1 MNILRLSWKNIISK
15 PLPSL
20 LSMLLLAVGLS
31 TAIILKLTEHQLTEN
46 INNTGKDVKLVI
58 GAKGSRLQLVL
69 SSVFQI
75 DNPTGNI
82 NYGFYSLLKRNK
94 MIKEMI
100 PVSMGDSYKRKRIV
114 GTNHDYVS
122 LFSGELKEG
131 VLFEKPLEATI
142 GSAVANELGLKVGDE
157 FVGGHGMEE
166 ILDFHDEYKYNVVG
180 ILEKSGSVLDNL
192 ILTPVQTVW
201 IMHAGHDHDSEYTLG
216 GTEEGGHDEHEHAQE
231 EILEDSLPQKDEE
244 HEHEH
249 EGHDH
254 GHEHDHHDHV
264 EVNLD
269 SVLANIDP
277 KDREITA
284 ILFPNLSGSAKI
296 GILNN
301 ANNQPGM
308 MAVDPAPEIALLKN
322 KLTPFVSIIVAIS
335 WFITVIAMFS
345 VFIGLLNSL
354 RGRKYEIALM
364 RVLGASK
371 GKVLISILFEGVI
384 LSVLGYL
391 LCLVLSHAGMELIG
405 NWMQNEYQ
413 YEFTGWIFLTSE
425 LTYLLVAIVIGLV
438 SALIPAY
445 KAYNTDISETLSK

>member
-1 MNILRLSWKNIISK
+1 MNILRLSWKNIRSK

-31 TAIILKLTEHQLTEN
+31 TAIILKLTEYQLTEN

-82 NYGFYSLLKRNK
+82 NYGFYTLLKRNR

-114 GTNHDYVS
+114 GTNHDYIR
-122 LFSGELKEG
+122 LFSGKLKEG
-131 VLFEKPLEATI
+131 VLFEKPLEANI
-142 GSAVANELGLKVGDE
+142 GSVVATELGLKVGDE

-166 ILDFHDEYKYNVVG
+166 VLHSHDEYKYKVVG
-180 ILEKSGSVLDNL
+180 VLERSGSVLDNL
-192 ILTPVQTVW
+192 VLTPVQTVW
-201 IMHAGHDHDSEYTLG
+201 IMHAGHGHDSEYTLG
-216 GTEEGGHDEHEHAQE
+216 GKENSMLDEYAP
-231 EILEDSLPQKDEE
+231 EDSLLQKHAE

-249 EGHDH
+249 ESHDH
-254 GHEHDHHDHV
+254 GHENDHHDHV

-277 KDREITA
+277 KDKEITA
-284 ILFPNLSGSAKI
+284 ILFPNLSGNAKI
-296 GILNN
+296 GVLNN
-301 ANNQPGM
+301 ANNQPNM
-308 MAVDPAPEIALLKN
+308 MAVDPAPEIMLLKN
-322 KLTPFVSIIVAIS
+322 KLTPFVAIIIAIS
-335 WFITVIAMFS
+335 WFITIIAMFS

-371 GKVLISILFEGVI
+371 AKVLVSILFEGVI
-384 LSVLGYL
+384 LSALGYL

-405 NWMQNEYQ
+405 NWMQSEYQ
-413 YEFTGWIFLTSE
+413 YEFTGWIFLSSE
-425 LTYLLVAIVIGLV
+425 LTYLLIAIAIGLV

>member
-1 MNILRLSWKNIISK
+1 MNILKLSWKNITSK
-15 PLPSL
+15 PLPSI

-82 NYGFYSLLKRNK
+82 NYGFYTLLKRNR

-114 GTNHDYVS
+114 GTNQDYVR
-122 LFSGELKEG
+122 LFSGKLKEG

-142 GSAVANELGLKVGDE
+142 GIAVATELGLKVGDE

-166 ILDFHDEYKYNVVG
+166 VLHSHDEYKYKVVG
-180 ILEKSGSVLDNL
+180 VLRRSGSVLDNL

-201 IMHAGHDHDSEYTLG
+201 IMHAGHGDDSEYTLG
-216 GTEEGGHDEHEHAQE
+216 AGDKSMHTPEEVVEDSSSQMAKEHNHEH
-231 EILEDSLPQKDEE
+231 
-244 HEHEH
+244 HH
-249 EGHDH
+249 
-254 GHEHDHHDHV
+254 HDHHDHV

-269 SVLANIDP
+269 SLLANIDP

-284 ILFPNLSGSAKI
+284 ILFPNLSGNAKI
-296 GILNN
+296 GVLNN
-301 ANNQPGM
+301 ANNQPNM
-308 MAVDPAPEIALLKN
+308 MAVDPAPEIMLLKN
-322 KLTPFVSIIVAIS
+322 KLTPFVSIIIAIS
-335 WFITVIAMFS
+335 WFITIIAMFS

-371 GKVLISILFEGVI
+371 AKVLVSILFEGVI
-384 LSVLGYL
+384 LSVLGYI

-413 YEFTGWIFLTSE
+413 YEFTGWIFLRSE
-425 LTYLLVAIVIGLV
+425 LTYLIVAIAIGLV
-438 SALIPAY
+438 SALFPAY
-445 KAYNTDISETLSK
+445 KAYKTDISETLSK

>member
-82 NYGFYSLLKRNK
+82 NYGFYSLMKRNR

-114 GTNHDYVS
+114 GTNHDYIR

-142 GSAVANELGLKVGDE
+142 GSVVASELSLKVGDE

-166 ILDFHDEYKYNVVG
+166 VLHSHDEYKYKVVG
-180 ILEKSGSVLDNL
+180 VLERSGSVLDNL

-201 IMHAGHDHDSEYTLG
+201 IMHAGHGDDSEYTLG
-216 GTEEGGHDEHEHAQE
+216 AGDKSMHTPEEVV
-231 EILEDSLPQKDEE
+231 EDSLSQMAKEHN
-244 HEHEH
+244 HEHH
-249 EGHDH
+249 H
-254 GHEHDHHDHV
+254 HDHHDHV

-269 SVLANIDP
+269 SLLANIDP

-284 ILFPNLSGSAKI
+284 ILFPNLSGNAKI
-296 GILNN
+296 GVLNN
-301 ANNQPGM
+301 ANNQPSM
-308 MAVDPAPEIALLKN
+308 MAVDPAPEIMLLKN
-322 KLTPFVSIIVAIS
+322 KLTPFVSIIIAIS
-335 WFITVIAMFS
+335 WFITIIAMFS

-371 GKVLISILFEGVI
+371 AKVLISILFEGVI

-413 YEFTGWIFLTSE
+413 YEFTGWIFLNSE
-425 LTYLLVAIVIGLV
+425 LTYLLVAIAIGLV

-445 KAYNTDISETLSK
+445 KGYNTDISETLSK

>member
-82 NYGFYSLLKRNK
+82 NYGFYTLLKRNR

-114 GTNHDYVS
+114 GTNHDYVR
-122 LFSGELKEG
+122 LFSGKLKDG

-142 GSAVANELGLKVGDE
+142 GSVVASELGLKVGDE

-166 ILDFHDEYKYNVVG
+166 VLHSHEEYKYKVVG
-180 ILEKSGSVLDNL
+180 VLRRSGSVLDNL

-201 IMHAGHDHDSEYTLG
+201 IMHAGHNDDSEYTLG
-216 GTEEGGHDEHEHAQE
+216 GTEEAVHEEHEHE
-231 EILEDSLPQKDEE
+231 EILEDSLPQKHEE

-249 EGHDH
+249 EAHDH
-254 GHEHDHHDHV
+254 GHEHDHHDHG

-284 ILFPNLSGSAKI
+284 ILFPNLSGNAKI
-296 GILNN
+296 GVLNN
-301 ANNQPGM
+301 ANNQPNM
-308 MAVDPAPEIALLKN
+308 MAVDPAPEIELLKN
-322 KLTPFVSIIVAIS
+322 KLRPFVSIIIAIS

-371 GKVLISILFEGVI
+371 SKVLISILFEGVI

-425 LTYLLVAIVIGLV
+425 LNYLGIAIAIGLV

>member
-1 MNILRLSWKNIISK
+1 MNILKLSWKNITSK
-15 PLPSL
+15 PLPSI

-82 NYGFYSLLKRNK
+82 NYGFYTLLKRNR

-114 GTNHDYVS
+114 GTNQDYVR
-122 LFSGELKEG
+122 LFSGKLKEG

-142 GSAVANELGLKVGDE
+142 GIAVATELGLKVGDE

-166 ILDFHDEYKYNVVG
+166 VLHSHDEYKYKVVG
-180 ILEKSGSVLDNL
+180 VLRRSGSVLDNL

-201 IMHAGHDHDSEYTLG
+201 IMHAGHGDDSEYTLG
-216 GTEEGGHDEHEHAQE
+216 AGDKSMHTPEEVV
-231 EILEDSLPQKDEE
+231 EDSLPQMAKEHN
-244 HEHEH
+244 HEHH
-249 EGHDH
+249 H
-254 GHEHDHHDHV
+254 HDHHDHV

-284 ILFPNLSGSAKI
+284 ILFPNLSGNAKI
-296 GILNN
+296 GVLNN
-301 ANNQPGM
+301 ANNQPNM
-308 MAVDPAPEIALLKN
+308 MAVDPAPEIMLLKN
-322 KLTPFVSIIVAIS
+322 KLTPFVSIIIAIS
-335 WFITVIAMFS
+335 WFITIIAMFS

-371 GKVLISILFEGVI
+371 AKVLVSILFEGVI

-413 YEFTGWIFLTSE
+413 YEFTGWIFLRSE
-425 LTYLLVAIVIGLV
+425 LTYLLVAIAIGLV
-438 SALIPAY
+438 SALFPAY
-445 KAYNTDISETLSK
+445 KAYKTDISETLSK

>member
-82 NYGFYSLLKRNK
+82 NYGFYTLLKRNR

-114 GTNHDYVS
+114 GTNHDYIR
-122 LFSGELKEG
+122 LFSGKLKEG

-142 GSAVANELGLKVGDE
+142 GSVVASELGLKVGDE

-166 ILDFHDEYKYNVVG
+166 VLHSHDEYKYKVVG
-180 ILEKSGSVLDNL
+180 VLERSGSVLDNL

-201 IMHAGHDHDSEYTLG
+201 IMHAGHGDDSEYTLRG
-216 GTEEGGHDEHEHAQE
+216 KEEEIHDGPAPEEVLGDKLSQKAEGHNHEHQGHNHHEHA
-231 EILEDSLPQKDEE
+231 
-244 HEHEH
+244 
-249 EGHDH
+249 
-254 GHEHDHHDHV
+254 
-264 EVNLD
+264 EVNLEEL
-269 SVLANIDP
+269 LANIDP

-284 ILFPNLSGSAKI
+284 ILFPNLSGNAKI
-296 GILNN
+296 GVLNN
-301 ANNQPGM
+301 ANNQPNM

-322 KLTPFVSIIVAIS
+322 KLTPFVSIIIAIS
-335 WFITVIAMFS
+335 WFITIIAMFS

-371 GKVLISILFEGVI
+371 AKVLVSILFEGVI

-413 YEFTGWIFLTSE
+413 YEFTGWIFLNSE
-425 LTYLLVAIVIGLV
+425 LTYLLVAIAIGLV

>member
-1 MNILRLSWKNIISK
+1 MNILILSWKNIISK

-82 NYGFYSLLKRNK
+82 NYGFYTLLKRNR

-114 GTNHDYVS
+114 GTNHDYIR
-122 LFSGELKEG
+122 LFSGKLKDG

-142 GSAVANELGLKVGDE
+142 GSVVASELGLKVGDE

-166 ILDFHDEYKYNVVG
+166 VLHSHDEYKYKVVG
-180 ILEKSGSVLDNL
+180 VLERSGSVLDNL

-201 IMHAGHDHDSEYTLG
+201 IMHAGHDDDSAYSLG
-216 GTEEGGHDEHEHAQE
+216 GGEEAAHEEVTEKEHDHDHHGHDHHEHA
-231 EILEDSLPQKDEE
+231 
-244 HEHEH
+244 
-249 EGHDH
+249 
-254 GHEHDHHDHV
+254 
-264 EVNLD
+264 EVNLEEL
-269 SVLANIDP
+269 LANIDP

-284 ILFPNLSGSAKI
+284 ILFPNLSGNAKI
-296 GILNN
+296 GVLNN
-301 ANNQPGM
+301 ANNQPNM

-322 KLTPFVSIIVAIS
+322 KLTPFVSIIIAIS
-335 WFITVIAMFS
+335 WFITIIAMFS

-371 GKVLISILFEGVI
+371 AKVLVSILFEGVI

-413 YEFTGWIFLTSE
+413 YEFTGWIFLNSE
-425 LTYLLVAIVIGLV
+425 LTYLLVAIAIGLV

>member
-15 PLPSL
+15 PLPSI
-20 LSMLLLAVGLS
+20 LSVLLLAVGLS

-82 NYGFYSLLKRNK
+82 NYGFYTLLKRNR

-114 GTNHDYVS
+114 GTNQDYIR
-122 LFSGELKEG
+122 LFSGKLKEG
-131 VLFEKPLEATI
+131 VLFEKPLEAII
-142 GSAVANELGLKVGDE
+142 GIAVATELGLKVGDE

-166 ILDFHDEYKYNVVG
+166 VLHSHDEYKYKVVG
-180 ILEKSGSVLDNL
+180 VLERSGSVLDNL

-201 IMHAGHDHDSEYTLG
+201 IMHAGHNDDSEYTLG
-216 GTEEGGHDEHEHAQE
+216 AGDKAMHAPE
-231 EILEDSLPQKDEE
+231 VVLEDSLSQIAEE
-244 HEHEH
+244 HNHEH
-249 EGHDH
+249 H
-254 GHEHDHHDHV
+254 HHDNHV

-269 SVLANIDP
+269 SVLANIDQ

-284 ILFPNLSGSAKI
+284 ILFPNLSGNAKI
-296 GILNN
+296 GVLNN
-301 ANNQPGM
+301 ANNQPSM
-308 MAVDPAPEIALLKN
+308 MAVDPAPEIMLLKN

-335 WFITVIAMFS
+335 WFITIIAMFS

-371 GKVLISILFEGVI
+371 SKVLVSILFEGVI

-405 NWMQNEYQ
+405 SWMQNEYQ
-413 YEFTGWIFLTSE
+413 YEFTGWIFLNSE
-425 LTYLLVAIVIGLV
+425 LTYLLVAIAIGLV

>member
-1 MNILRLSWKNIISK
+1 MNILRLSWKNIRSK

-31 TAIILKLTEHQLTEN
+31 TAIILKLTEYQLTEN

-82 NYGFYSLLKRNK
+82 NYGFYTLLKKNR

-114 GTNHDYVS
+114 GTNHDYIR
-122 LFSGELKEG
+122 LFSGKLKEG
-131 VLFEKPLEATI
+131 VLFEKPLEANI
-142 GSAVANELGLKVGDE
+142 GSVVASELGLKVGDE

-166 ILDFHDEYKYNVVG
+166 VLHSHDEYKYKVVG
-180 ILEKSGSVLDNL
+180 VLERSGSVLDNL
-192 ILTPVQTVW
+192 VLTPVQTVW
-201 IMHAGHDHDSEYTLG
+201 IMHAGHGHDSEYTLG
-216 GTEEGGHDEHEHAQE
+216 GKENSMLDEYAP
-231 EILEDSLPQKDEE
+231 EDSLLQKHAEYE
-244 HEHEH
+244 HEHES
-249 EGHDH
+249 HDH
-254 GHEHDHHDHV
+254 GHENDHHDHV

-277 KDREITA
+277 KDKEITA
-284 ILFPNLSGSAKI
+284 ILFPNLSGNAKI
-296 GILNN
+296 GVLNN
-301 ANNQPGM
+301 ANNQPNM
-308 MAVDPAPEIALLKN
+308 MAVDPAPEIMLLKN
-322 KLTPFVSIIVAIS
+322 KLTPFVAIIIAIS
-335 WFITVIAMFS
+335 WFITIIAMFS

-371 GKVLISILFEGVI
+371 AKVLVSILFEGVI
-384 LSVLGYL
+384 LSALGYL

-405 NWMQNEYQ
+405 NWMQSEYQ
-413 YEFTGWIFLTSE
+413 YEFTGWIFLSSE
-425 LTYLLVAIVIGLV
+425 LTYLLIAIAIGLV

>member
-1 MNILRLSWKNIISK
+1 MNILRLSWKNIRSK

-31 TAIILKLTEHQLTEN
+31 TAIILKLTEYQLTEN

-82 NYGFYSLLKRNK
+82 NYGFYTLLKKNR

-114 GTNHDYVS
+114 GTNHDYIR
-122 LFSGELKEG
+122 LFSGKLKEG
-131 VLFEKPLEATI
+131 VLFEKPLEANI
-142 GSAVANELGLKVGDE
+142 GSVVATELGLKVGDE

-166 ILDFHDEYKYNVVG
+166 VLHSHDEYKYKVVG
-180 ILEKSGSVLDNL
+180 VLERSGSVLDNL
-192 ILTPVQTVW
+192 VLTPVQTVW
-201 IMHAGHDHDSEYTLG
+201 IMHAGHGHDSEYTLG
-216 GTEEGGHDEHEHAQE
+216 GKENSMLDEYAP
-231 EILEDSLPQKDEE
+231 EDSLLQKHAEYE
-244 HEHEH
+244 HEHES
-249 EGHDH
+249 HDH
-254 GHEHDHHDHV
+254 GHENDHHDHV

-269 SVLANIDP
+269 SVLANIDL
-277 KDREITA
+277 KDKEITA
-284 ILFPNLSGSAKI
+284 ILFPNLSGNAKI
-296 GILNN
+296 GVLNN
-301 ANNQPGM
+301 ANNQPNM
-308 MAVDPAPEIALLKN
+308 MAVDPAPEIMLLKN
-322 KLTPFVSIIVAIS
+322 KLTPFVAIIIAIS
-335 WFITVIAMFS
+335 WFITIIAMFS

-371 GKVLISILFEGVI
+371 AKVLVSILFEGVI
-384 LSVLGYL
+384 LSALGYL

-405 NWMQNEYQ
+405 NWMQSEYQ
-413 YEFTGWIFLTSE
+413 YEFTGWIFLSSE
-425 LTYLLVAIVIGLV
+425 LTYLLIAIAIGLV

-445 KAYNTDISETLSK
+445 KAYNTAISETLSK

>member
-1 MNILRLSWKNIISK
+1 MKILKLSWKNIISK

-46 INNTGKDVKLVI
+46 INNTGKDIKLVI

-82 NYGFYSLLKRNK
+82 NYGFYTLLKRNR

-114 GTNHDYVS
+114 GTNQDYVR
-122 LFSGELKEG
+122 LFSGKLKEG

-142 GSAVANELGLKVGDE
+142 GIAVATELGLKVGDE

-166 ILDFHDEYKYNVVG
+166 VLHSHDEYKYKVVG
-180 ILEKSGSVLDNL
+180 VLQRSGSVLDNL

-201 IMHAGHDHDSEYTLG
+201 IMHAGHNDDSEYTL
-216 GTEEGGHDEHEHAQE
+216 EGIEREVHDELVAE
-231 EILEDSLPQKDEE
+231 EVLEDSLLQKHEE
-244 HEHEH
+244 HNHEH
-249 EGHDH
+249 HD
-254 GHEHDHHDHV
+254 HDHHDHV
-264 EVNLD
+264 EINLEEL
-269 SVLANIDP
+269 LANIDP

-284 ILFPNLSGSAKI
+284 ILFPNLSGNAKI
-296 GILNN
+296 GVLNN
-301 ANNQPGM
+301 ANNQPNM

-322 KLTPFVSIIVAIS
+322 KLTPFVSIIIAIS
-335 WFITVIAMFS
+335 WFITIIAMFS

-371 GKVLISILFEGVI
+371 AKVLVSILFEGVI

-413 YEFTGWIFLTSE
+413 YEFTGWIFLKSE

-445 KAYNTDISETLSK
+445 KAYSTDISETLSK

>member
-1 MNILRLSWKNIISK
+1 MNILILSWKNIISK

-82 NYGFYSLLKRNK
+82 NYGFYTLLKRNR

-114 GTNHDYVS
+114 GTNHDYIR
-122 LFSGELKEG
+122 LFSGKLMDG

-142 GSAVANELGLKVGDE
+142 GSVVASELGLKVGDE

-166 ILDFHDEYKYNVVG
+166 VLHSHDEYKYKVVG
-180 ILEKSGSVLDNL
+180 VLERSGSVLDNL

-201 IMHAGHDHDSEYTLG
+201 IMHAGHNDDSEYTLE
-216 GTEEGGHDEHEHAQE
+216 GTEEAAHDEHEHAHE
-231 EILEDSLPQKDEE
+231 EILEDSLPQKYEE
-244 HEHEH
+244 HN
-249 EGHDH
+249 
-254 GHEHDHHDHV
+254 HHDHNHHEHA
-264 EVNLD
+264 EVNLEEL
-269 SVLANIDP
+269 LANIDP
-277 KDREITA
+277 KDREVTA
-284 ILFPNLSGSAKI
+284 ILFPNLSGNAKI
-296 GILNN
+296 GVLNN
-301 ANNQPGM
+301 ANNQPNM

-322 KLTPFVSIIVAIS
+322 KLTPFVSIIIAIS

-371 GKVLISILFEGVI
+371 AKVLASILFEGII

-405 NWMQNEYQ
+405 SWMQNEYQ
-413 YEFTGWIFLTSE
+413 YEFTGWIFLNSE
-425 LTYLLVAIVIGLV
+425 LTYLLVAIAIGLV

>member
-1 MNILRLSWKNIISK
+1 MNILRLSWKNIKSK
-15 PLPSL
+15 PLSSL

-58 GAKGSRLQLVL
+58 GAKGSRLQLVM

-122 LFSGELKEG
+122 LFAGELKEG

-142 GSAVANELGLKVGDE
+142 GSVVAAELGLKVGDE

-166 ILDFHDEYKYNVVG
+166 VLHSHDEYKYKVVG
-180 ILEKSGSVLDNL
+180 VLKRSGSVLDNL

-201 IMHAGHDHDSEYTLG
+201 IMHAGHAHDSEYTLG
-216 GTEEGGHDEHEHAQE
+216 GAEEGSHEEHAHEEVVEEEDSHEH
-231 EILEDSLPQKDEE
+231 
-244 HEHEH
+244 HN
-249 EGHDH
+249 HDH
-254 GHEHDHHDHV
+254 GHEHHEHV

-269 SVLANIDP
+269 SLLANVDP

-284 ILFPNLSGSAKI
+284 ILFPNLSGNAKI
-296 GILNN
+296 GVLNN
-301 ANNQPGM
+301 ANNQPNM

-322 KLTPFVSIIVAIS
+322 KLTPFVSIIIAIS
-335 WFITVIAMFS
+335 WFITIIAMFS

-371 GKVLISILFEGVI
+371 AKVLVSILFEGII

-391 LCLVLSHAGMELIG
+391 LCLILSHSGMELIG

-425 LTYLLVAIVIGLV
+425 LTYLGIAIAIGLV

-445 KAYNTDISETLSK
+445 KAYHTDISETLAK

>member
-1 MNILRLSWKNIISK
+1 MNILKLSWKNITSK
-15 PLPSL
+15 PLPSI

-82 NYGFYSLLKRNK
+82 NYGFYTLLKRNR

-114 GTNHDYVS
+114 GTNQDYVR
-122 LFSGELKEG
+122 LFSGKLKEG

-142 GSAVANELGLKVGDE
+142 GIAVATELGLKVGDE

-166 ILDFHDEYKYNVVG
+166 VLHSHDEYKYKVVG
-180 ILEKSGSVLDNL
+180 VLRRSGSVLDNL

-201 IMHAGHDHDSEYTLG
+201 IMHAGHGDDSEYTLG
-216 GTEEGGHDEHEHAQE
+216 AGGKAIHAPEEV
-231 EILEDSLPQKDEE
+231 IEDSLSQIAEE
-244 HEHEH
+244 HN
-249 EGHDH
+249 
-254 GHEHDHHDHV
+254 HDHHHHHEHV

-269 SVLANIDP
+269 SVLADIDP

-284 ILFPNLSGSAKI
+284 ILFPHLSGNAKI
-296 GILNN
+296 GVLNN
-301 ANNQPGM
+301 ANNQPSM
-308 MAVDPAPEIALLKN
+308 MAVDPAPEIMLLKN

-335 WFITVIAMFS
+335 WFITIIAMFS

-371 GKVLISILFEGVI
+371 AKVLVSILFEGVI
-384 LSVLGYL
+384 LSVLGYI

-413 YEFTGWIFLTSE
+413 YEFTGWIFLRSE
-425 LTYLLVAIVIGLV
+425 LTYLIVAIAIGLV
-438 SALIPAY
+438 SALFPAY
-445 KAYNTDISETLSK
+445 KAYKTDISETLSK

>member
-82 NYGFYSLLKRNK
+82 NYGFYSLLKRNR
-94 MIKEMI
+94 MIQEMI

-114 GTNHDYVS
+114 GTNHDYIR
-122 LFSGELKEG
+122 LFSGKLKDG

-142 GSAVANELGLKVGDE
+142 GNVVASELGLKVGDE

-166 ILDFHDEYKYNVVG
+166 VLHSHDEYKYKVVG
-180 ILEKSGSVLDNL
+180 VLDRSGSVLDNL

-201 IMHAGHDHDSEYTLG
+201 IMHAGHGHDSEYTLE
-216 GTEEGGHDEHEHAQE
+216 GTEEAAHDEHEHAHE
-231 EILEDSLPQKDEE
+231 EILEDSLPQKYEE
-244 HEHEH
+244 HN
-249 EGHDH
+249 
-254 GHEHDHHDHV
+254 HHDHNHHEHA
-264 EVNLD
+264 EVNLEEL
-269 SVLANIDP
+269 LANIDP

-284 ILFPNLSGSAKI
+284 ILFPNLSGNAKI
-296 GILNN
+296 GVLNN
-301 ANNQPGM
+301 ANNQPNM

-322 KLTPFVSIIVAIS
+322 KLTPFVSIIIAIS

-371 GKVLISILFEGVI
+371 AKVLVSILFEGII

-405 NWMQNEYQ
+405 SWMQNEYQ
-413 YEFTGWIFLTSE
+413 YEFTGWIFLNSE
-425 LTYLLVAIVIGLV
+425 LIYLLVAIAIGLV

>member
-82 NYGFYSLLKRNK
+82 NYGFYTLLKRNR

-114 GTNHDYVS
+114 GTNHDYIR
-122 LFSGELKEG
+122 LFSGKLKEG

-142 GSAVANELGLKVGDE
+142 GSVVASELDLKVGDE

-166 ILDFHDEYKYNVVG
+166 VLHSHDEYKYKVVG
-180 ILEKSGSVLDNL
+180 VLERSGSVLDNL

-201 IMHAGHDHDSEYTLG
+201 IMHAGHGHDSEYRLEG
-216 GTEEGGHDEHEHAQE
+216 VEEEIHDEPAAE
-231 EILEDSLPQKDEE
+231 EVLEDSLPQKVEE
-244 HEHEH
+244 HKHH
-249 EGHDH
+249 H
-254 GHEHDHHDHV
+254 HDHHEHA
-264 EVNLD
+264 EVNLEEL
-269 SVLANIDP
+269 LANIDP

-284 ILFPNLSGSAKI
+284 ILFPNLSGNAKI
-296 GILNN
+296 GVLNN
-301 ANNQPGM
+301 ANNQPNM

-322 KLTPFVSIIVAIS
+322 KITPFVSIIIAIS

-371 GKVLISILFEGVI
+371 AKVLVSILFEGVI

-405 NWMQNEYQ
+405 SWMQNEYQ
-413 YEFTGWIFLTSE
+413 YEFTGWIFLNSE
-425 LTYLLVAIVIGLV
+425 LTYLLVAIAIGLV

>member
-31 TAIILKLTEHQLTEN
+31 TAIILQLTEHQLTEN

-69 SSVFQI
+69 SGVFQI

-82 NYGFYSLLKRNK
+82 NYGFYSLMKRNK

-114 GTNHDYVS
+114 GTNHDYIR
-122 LFSGELKEG
+122 LFSGKLKEG

-142 GSAVANELGLKVGDE
+142 GNVVASELGLKVGDE

-166 ILDFHDEYKYNVVG
+166 VLHSHDEYKYKVVG
-180 ILEKSGSVLDNL
+180 VLERSGSVLDNL

-201 IMHAGHDHDSEYTLG
+201 IMHAGHNDDSEYTLE
-216 GTEEGGHDEHEHAQE
+216 GTEEAAHDEHEHAHE
-231 EILEDSLPQKDEE
+231 EILEDSLPQKYEE
-244 HEHEH
+244 HN
-249 EGHDH
+249 
-254 GHEHDHHDHV
+254 HHDHNHHEHA
-264 EVNLD
+264 EVNLEEL
-269 SVLANIDP
+269 LANIDP

-284 ILFPNLSGSAKI
+284 ILFPNLSGNAKI
-296 GILNN
+296 GVLNN
-301 ANNQPGM
+301 ANNQPNM

-322 KLTPFVSIIVAIS
+322 KLTPFVSIIIAIS
-335 WFITVIAMFS
+335 WFITIIAMFS

-371 GKVLISILFEGVI
+371 AKVLASILFEGVI

-405 NWMQNEYQ
+405 SWMQNEYQ
-413 YEFTGWIFLTSE
+413 YEFTGWIFLNSE
-425 LTYLLVAIVIGLV
+425 LTYLLVAIAIGLV

>member
-82 NYGFYSLLKRNK
+82 NYGFYSLMKRNK

-114 GTNHDYVS
+114 GTNHDYIR
-122 LFSGELKEG
+122 LFSGKLKDG

-142 GSAVANELGLKVGDE
+142 GNVVASELGLKVGDE

-166 ILDFHDEYKYNVVG
+166 VLHSHDEYKYKVVG
-180 ILEKSGSVLDNL
+180 VLDRSGSVLDNL

-201 IMHAGHDHDSEYTLG
+201 IMHAGHGHDSEYTLE
-216 GTEEGGHDEHEHAQE
+216 GTEEAAHDEHEHAHE
-231 EILEDSLPQKDEE
+231 EILEDSLPQKYEE
-244 HEHEH
+244 HN
-249 EGHDH
+249 
-254 GHEHDHHDHV
+254 HHDHNHHEHA
-264 EVNLD
+264 EVNLEEL
-269 SVLANIDP
+269 LANIDP

-284 ILFPNLSGSAKI
+284 ILFPNLSGNAKI
-296 GILNN
+296 GVLNN
-301 ANNQPGM
+301 ANNQPNM

-322 KLTPFVSIIVAIS
+322 KLTPFVSIIIAIS

-371 GKVLISILFEGVI
+371 AKVLVSILFEGII

-405 NWMQNEYQ
+405 SWMQNEYQ
-413 YEFTGWIFLTSE
+413 YEFTGWIFLNSE
-425 LTYLLVAIVIGLV
+425 LTYLLVAIAIGLV

-445 KAYNTDISETLSK
+445 KGYNTDISETLSK

>member
-15 PLPSL
+15 PLPSI

-82 NYGFYSLLKRNK
+82 NYGFYTLLKRNR

-114 GTNHDYVS
+114 GTNHDYIR
-122 LFSGELKEG
+122 LFSGKLKEG
-131 VLFEKPLEATI
+131 VLFEKPLEANI
-142 GSAVANELGLKVGDE
+142 GSVVASELGLKVGDE

-166 ILDFHDEYKYNVVG
+166 VLHSHDEYKYKVVG
-180 ILEKSGSVLDNL
+180 VLERSGSVLDNL
-192 ILTPVQTVW
+192 VLTPVQTVW
-201 IMHAGHDHDSEYTLG
+201 IMHAGHGHDSDYTLG
-216 GTEEGGHDEHEHAQE
+216 GTENSMLDEYAP
-231 EILEDSLPQKDEE
+231 EDSLLQKHAEYE
-244 HEHEH
+244 HEHES
-249 EGHDH
+249 HDH
-254 GHEHDHHDHV
+254 GHENDHHDHV

-277 KDREITA
+277 KDKEITA
-284 ILFPNLSGSAKI
+284 ILFPNLSGNAKI
-296 GILNN
+296 GVLNN
-301 ANNQPGM
+301 ANNQPNM
-308 MAVDPAPEIALLKN
+308 MAVDPAPEIMLLKN
-322 KLTPFVSIIVAIS
+322 KLTPFVAIIIAIS
-335 WFITVIAMFS
+335 WFITIIAMFS

-364 RVLGASK
+364 RVIGASK
-371 GKVLISILFEGVI
+371 AKVLASILFEGVI
-384 LSVLGYL
+384 LSVLGFL
-391 LCLVLSHAGMELIG
+391 LCLVLSHVGMELIG
-405 NWMQNEYQ
+405 SWMQNEYQ
-413 YEFTGWIFLTSE
+413 YEFTGWIFLSSE
-425 LTYLLVAIVIGLV
+425 LTYLLIAIAIGLV

>member
-82 NYGFYSLLKRNK
+82 NYGFYSLLKRNR

-114 GTNHDYVS
+114 GTNQDYIR
-122 LFSGELKEG
+122 LFSGKLKEG

-142 GSAVANELGLKVGDE
+142 GSVVASELGLKVGDE

-166 ILDFHDEYKYNVVG
+166 VLHSHDEYKYKVVG
-180 ILEKSGSVLDNL
+180 VLERSGSVLDNL

-201 IMHAGHDHDSEYTLG
+201 IMHAGHNDDSEYTLEG
-216 GTEEGGHDEHEHAQE
+216 VEEEVHDEAAA
-231 EILEDSLPQKDEE
+231 EDSMPQKHE
-244 HEHEH
+244 EHEH

-254 GHEHDHHDHV
+254 EHDHHV

-284 ILFPNLSGSAKI
+284 ILFPNLSGNAKI
-296 GILNN
+296 GVLNN
-301 ANNQPGM
+301 ANNQPNM

-322 KLTPFVSIIVAIS
+322 KITPFVSIIIAIS

-371 GKVLISILFEGVI
+371 SKVLVSILFEGVI

-405 NWMQNEYQ
+405 SWMQNEYQ
-413 YEFTGWIFLTSE
+413 YEFTGWIFLNSE
-425 LTYLLVAIVIGLV
+425 LTYLLVAIAIGLV

>member
-1 MNILRLSWKNIISK
+1 MNILKLSWKNITSK
-15 PLPSL
+15 PLPSI

-82 NYGFYSLLKRNK
+82 NYGFYTLLKRNR

-114 GTNHDYVS
+114 GTNQDYVR
-122 LFSGELKEG
+122 LFSGKLKEG

-142 GSAVANELGLKVGDE
+142 GIAVATELGLKVGDE

-166 ILDFHDEYKYNVVG
+166 VLHSHDEYKYKVVG
-180 ILEKSGSVLDNL
+180 VLRRSGSVLDNL

-201 IMHAGHDHDSEYTLG
+201 IMHAGHGDDSEYTLG
-216 GTEEGGHDEHEHAQE
+216 AGDKPMHAPEEVV
-231 EILEDSLPQKDEE
+231 EDSLSQIAKEHN
-244 HEHEH
+244 HEHH
-249 EGHDH
+249 
-254 GHEHDHHDHV
+254 HDHHDHI

-277 KDREITA
+277 KDREITS
-284 ILFPNLSGSAKI
+284 ILFPNLSGNAKI
-296 GILNN
+296 GVLNN
-301 ANNQPGM
+301 ANNQPNM
-308 MAVDPAPEIALLKN
+308 MAVDPAPEIMLLKN
-322 KLTPFVSIIVAIS
+322 KLTPFVSIIIAIS
-335 WFITVIAMFS
+335 WFITIIAMFS

-371 GKVLISILFEGVI
+371 AKVLVSILFEGVI
-384 LSVLGYL
+384 LSVLGYI

-413 YEFTGWIFLTSE
+413 YEFTGCIFLRSE
-425 LTYLLVAIVIGLV
+425 LTYLLVAIAIGLV
-438 SALIPAY
+438 SALFPAY
-445 KAYNTDISETLSK
+445 KAYKTDISETLSK

>member
-1 MNILRLSWKNIISK
+1 MNILKLSWKNIISK

-31 TAIILKLTEHQLTEN
+31 TAMILKLTEHQLTEN

-82 NYGFYSLLKRNK
+82 NYGFYTLLKRNR

-114 GTNHDYVS
+114 GTNHDYIR
-122 LFSGELKEG
+122 LFSGKMKDG

-142 GSAVANELGLKVGDE
+142 GSVVASELGLKVGDE

-166 ILDFHDEYKYNVVG
+166 VLHSHDEYKYKVVG
-180 ILEKSGSVLDNL
+180 VLDRSGSVLDNL

-201 IMHAGHDHDSEYTLG
+201 IMHAGHNDDSEYTLE
-216 GTEEGGHDEHEHAQE
+216 GTEEAAHDEHEHAHE
-231 EILEDSLPQKDEE
+231 EILEDSLPQKHEE
-244 HEHEH
+244 HNHEH
-249 EGHDH
+249 
-254 GHEHDHHDHV
+254 HEHA
-264 EVNLD
+264 ELNLEEL
-269 SVLANIDP
+269 LANIDP

-284 ILFPNLSGSAKI
+284 ILFPNLSGNAKI
-296 GILNN
+296 GVLNN
-301 ANNQPGM
+301 ANNQPNM

-322 KLTPFVSIIVAIS
+322 KLTPFVSIIIAIS

-371 GKVLISILFEGVI
+371 VKVLISILFEGII

-413 YEFTGWIFLTSE
+413 YEFTGWIFLNSE
-425 LTYLLVAIVIGLV
+425 LNYLLVAIAIGLV

>member
-1 MNILRLSWKNIISK
+1 MNILKLSWKNITSK
-15 PLPSL
+15 PLPSI

-82 NYGFYSLLKRNK
+82 NYGFYTLLKRNR

-100 PVSMGDSYKRKRIV
+100 PISMGDSYKRKRIV
-114 GTNHDYVS
+114 GTNQDYVR
-122 LFSGELKEG
+122 LFSGKLKEG

-142 GSAVANELGLKVGDE
+142 GIAVATELGLKVGDE

-166 ILDFHDEYKYNVVG
+166 VLHSHDEYKYKVVG
-180 ILEKSGSVLDNL
+180 VLRRSGSVLDNL

-201 IMHAGHDHDSEYTLG
+201 IMHAGHGDDSEYTLG
-216 GTEEGGHDEHEHAQE
+216 AGDKSMHTPEEVV
-231 EILEDSLPQKDEE
+231 EDSLSQMAKEHN
-244 HEHEH
+244 HEHH
-249 EGHDH
+249 H
-254 GHEHDHHDHV
+254 HDHHDHV

-269 SVLANIDP
+269 SLLANIDP

-284 ILFPNLSGSAKI
+284 ILFPNLSGNAKI
-296 GILNN
+296 GVLNN
-301 ANNQPGM
+301 ANNQPNM
-308 MAVDPAPEIALLKN
+308 MAVDPAPEIMLLKN
-322 KLTPFVSIIVAIS
+322 KLTPFVSIIIAIS
-335 WFITVIAMFS
+335 WFITIIAMFS

-371 GKVLISILFEGVI
+371 AKVLVSILFEGVI
-384 LSVLGYL
+384 LSVLGYI

-413 YEFTGWIFLTSE
+413 YEFTGWIFLRSE
-425 LTYLLVAIVIGLV
+425 LTYLLVAIAIGLV
-438 SALIPAY
+438 SALFPAY
-445 KAYNTDISETLSK
+445 KAYKTDISETLSK

>member
-31 TAIILKLTEHQLTEN
+31 TAIILQLTEHQLTEN

-82 NYGFYSLLKRNK
+82 NYGFYTLLKRNR

-114 GTNHDYVS
+114 GTNHDYIR
-122 LFSGELKEG
+122 LFSGKLMDG

-142 GSAVANELGLKVGDE
+142 GSVVASELGLKVGDE

-166 ILDFHDEYKYNVVG
+166 VLHSHDEYKYKVVG
-180 ILEKSGSVLDNL
+180 VLERSGSVLDNL

-201 IMHAGHDHDSEYTLG
+201 IMHAGHDDDSAYTLG
-216 GTEEGGHDEHEHAQE
+216 GGEEAAHEEVTEKEHDHDHHGHDHHEHA
-231 EILEDSLPQKDEE
+231 
-244 HEHEH
+244 
-249 EGHDH
+249 
-254 GHEHDHHDHV
+254 
-264 EVNLD
+264 EVNLEEL
-269 SVLANIDP
+269 LANIDP

-284 ILFPNLSGSAKI
+284 ILFPNLSGNAKI
-296 GILNN
+296 GVLNN
-301 ANNQPGM
+301 ANNQPNM

-322 KLTPFVSIIVAIS
+322 KLTPFVSIIIAIS
-335 WFITVIAMFS
+335 WFITIIAMFS

-371 GKVLISILFEGVI
+371 AKVLVSILFEGVI

-413 YEFTGWIFLTSE
+413 YEFTGWIFLNSE
-425 LTYLLVAIVIGLV
+425 LTYLLVAIAIGLV

-445 KAYNTDISETLSK
+445 KGYNTDISETLSK

>member
-1 MNILRLSWKNIISK
+1 MNILKLSWKNITSK
-15 PLPSL
+15 PLPSI

-82 NYGFYSLLKRNK
+82 NYGFYTLLKRNR

-114 GTNHDYVS
+114 GTNQDYVR
-122 LFSGELKEG
+122 LFSGKLKEG

-142 GSAVANELGLKVGDE
+142 GIAVATELGLKVGDE

-166 ILDFHDEYKYNVVG
+166 VLHSHDEYKYKVVG
-180 ILEKSGSVLDNL
+180 VLRRSGSVLDNL

-201 IMHAGHDHDSEYTLG
+201 IMHAGHGDDSEYTLG
-216 GTEEGGHDEHEHAQE
+216 AGDKSMHTPEEV
-231 EILEDSLPQKDEE
+231 IEDSLSQMAKEHN
-244 HEHEH
+244 HEHH
-249 EGHDH
+249 H
-254 GHEHDHHDHV
+254 HDHHDHV

-269 SVLANIDP
+269 SLLANIDP

-284 ILFPNLSGSAKI
+284 ILFPNLSGNAKI
-296 GILNN
+296 GVLNN
-301 ANNQPGM
+301 ANNQPNM
-308 MAVDPAPEIALLKN
+308 MAVDPAPEIMLLKN
-322 KLTPFVSIIVAIS
+322 KLTPFVSIIIAIS
-335 WFITVIAMFS
+335 WFITIIAMFS

-371 GKVLISILFEGVI
+371 AKVLVSILFEGVI
-384 LSVLGYL
+384 LSVLGYI

-413 YEFTGWIFLTSE
+413 YEFTGWIFLRSE
-425 LTYLLVAIVIGLV
+425 LTYLLVAIAIGLV
-438 SALIPAY
+438 SALFPAY
-445 KAYNTDISETLSK
+445 KAYETDISETLSK

>member
-1 MNILRLSWKNIISK
+1 
-15 PLPSL
+15 
-20 LSMLLLAVGLS
+20 
-31 TAIILKLTEHQLTEN
+31 
-46 INNTGKDVKLVI
+46 
-58 GAKGSRLQLVL
+58 L

-82 NYGFYSLLKRNK
+82 NYGFYTLLKRNR

-114 GTNHDYVS
+114 GTNQDYIR
-122 LFSGELKEG
+122 LFSGKLKEG
-131 VLFEKPLEATI
+131 VLFENPLEATI
-142 GSAVANELGLKVGDE
+142 GSVVASELGLKVGDE

-166 ILDFHDEYKYNVVG
+166 VLHSHDEYKYKVVG
-180 ILEKSGSVLDNL
+180 VLERSGSVLDNL

-201 IMHAGHDHDSEYTLG
+201 IMHAGHNDDSEYTLG
-216 GTEEGGHDEHEHAQE
+216 AGDKEMHAPEEV
-231 EILEDSLPQKDEE
+231 LEDSLSQIAEE
-244 HEHEH
+244 HNHEH
-249 EGHDH
+249 HHHDH
-254 GHEHDHHDHV
+254 HV

-284 ILFPNLSGSAKI
+284 ILFPNLSGNAKI
-296 GILNN
+296 GVLNN
-301 ANNQPGM
+301 ANNQPSM
-308 MAVDPAPEIALLKN
+308 MAVDPAPEIMLLKN

-335 WFITVIAMFS
+335 WFITIIAMFS

-371 GKVLISILFEGVI
+371 SKVLVSILFEGVI

-405 NWMQNEYQ
+405 SWMQNEYQ
-413 YEFTGWIFLTSE
+413 YEFTGWIFLNSE
-425 LTYLLVAIVIGLV
+425 LTYLLVAIAIGLV

>member
-82 NYGFYSLLKRNK
+82 NYGFYTLLKRNR

-114 GTNHDYVS
+114 GTNHDYIR
-122 LFSGELKEG
+122 LFSGKLKEG

-142 GSAVANELGLKVGDE
+142 GNVVASELGLKLGDE

-166 ILDFHDEYKYNVVG
+166 VLHSHDEYKYKVVG
-180 ILEKSGSVLDNL
+180 VLERSGSVLDNL

-201 IMHAGHDHDSEYTLG
+201 IMHAGHNDDSEYTLEG
-216 GTEEGGHDEHEHAQE
+216 VEEDIHDEPVAQE
-231 EILEDSLPQKDEE
+231 GLEDSLLQKVEE
-244 HEHEH
+244 HNHK
-249 EGHDH
+249 
-254 GHEHDHHDHV
+254 HHDHKHHEHA
-264 EVNLD
+264 EVNLEEL
-269 SVLANIDP
+269 LANIDP

-284 ILFPNLSGSAKI
+284 ILFPNLSGNAKI
-296 GILNN
+296 GVLNN
-301 ANNQPGM
+301 ANNQPNM

-322 KLTPFVSIIVAIS
+322 KLTPFVSIIIAIS

-371 GKVLISILFEGVI
+371 AKVLVSILFEGII

-413 YEFTGWIFLTSE
+413 YEFTGWIFLNSE
-425 LTYLLVAIVIGLV
+425 LTYLLVAIAIGLV

>member
-15 PLPSL
+15 PLPSI
-20 LSMLLLAVGLS
+20 LSVLLLAVGLS

-82 NYGFYSLLKRNK
+82 NYGFYTLLKRNR

-114 GTNHDYVS
+114 GTNQDYIR
-122 LFSGELKEG
+122 LFSGKLKEG
-131 VLFEKPLEATI
+131 VLFENPLEATI
-142 GSAVANELGLKVGDE
+142 GSVVASELGLKVGDE

-166 ILDFHDEYKYNVVG
+166 VLHSHDEYKYKVVG
-180 ILEKSGSVLDNL
+180 VLERSGSVLDNL

-201 IMHAGHDHDSEYTLG
+201 IMHAGHNDDSEYTLG
-216 GTEEGGHDEHEHAQE
+216 AGDKEMHAPEEV
-231 EILEDSLPQKDEE
+231 LEDSLSQIAEE
-244 HEHEH
+244 HNHEH
-249 EGHDH
+249 HHHDH
-254 GHEHDHHDHV
+254 HV

-284 ILFPNLSGSAKI
+284 ILFPNLSGNAKI
-296 GILNN
+296 GVLNN
-301 ANNQPGM
+301 ANNQPSM
-308 MAVDPAPEIALLKN
+308 MAVDPAPEIMLLKN

-335 WFITVIAMFS
+335 WFITIIAMFS

-371 GKVLISILFEGVI
+371 AKVLVSILFEGVI
-384 LSVLGYL
+384 LSVLGFL
-391 LCLVLSHAGMELIG
+391 LCLVLSHSGMELIG
-405 NWMQNEYQ
+405 SWMQNEYQ
-413 YEFTGWIFLTSE
+413 YEFTGWIFLSSE
-425 LTYLLVAIVIGLV
+425 FTYLLVAIAIGLV

>member
-1 MNILRLSWKNIISK
+1 
-15 PLPSL
+15 
-20 LSMLLLAVGLS
+20 MLLLAVGLS
-31 TAIILKLTEHQLTEN
+31 TAIILELTKHQLTEN

-58 GAKGSRLQLVL
+58 GAKGSRLQLVM

-142 GSAVANELGLKVGDE
+142 GSVVAGELGLKVGDE

-166 ILDFHDEYKYNVVG
+166 VLHSHDEYKYKVVG
-180 ILEKSGSVLDNL
+180 ILERSGSVLDNL

-201 IMHAGHDHDSEYTLG
+201 IMHAGHGHDSEYTLG
-216 GTEEGGHDEHEHAQE
+216 GGEEVGHEEHAHEEVVEEEHNHEH
-231 EILEDSLPQKDEE
+231 
-244 HEHEH
+244 
-249 EGHDH
+249 HDH
-254 GHEHDHHDHV
+254 GHDHHEDV

-269 SVLANIDP
+269 SLLAKIDP
-277 KDREITA
+277 KEREITA
-284 ILFPNLSGSAKI
+284 ILFPNLSGNAKI
-296 GILNN
+296 GVLNN
-301 ANNQPGM
+301 ANNQPNM

-322 KLTPFVSIIVAIS
+322 KITPFVSIIIAIS

-371 GKVLISILFEGVI
+371 GKVLVSILFEGVI
-384 LSVLGYL
+384 LSILGYV
-391 LCLVLSHAGMELIG
+391 LCLVLSHTGMELIG
-405 NWMQNEYQ
+405 SWMQNEYQ

-425 LTYLLVAIVIGLV
+425 LTYLGIAIAIGLV

-445 KAYNTDISETLSK
+445 KAYRTDISETLAK

>member
-82 NYGFYSLLKRNK
+82 NYGFYTLLKRNR

-114 GTNHDYVS
+114 GTNHDYIR
-122 LFSGELKEG
+122 LFSGKLKEG

-142 GSAVANELGLKVGDE
+142 GNVVASELGLKVGDE

-166 ILDFHDEYKYNVVG
+166 VLHSHDEYKYKVVG
-180 ILEKSGSVLDNL
+180 VLERSGSVLDNL

-201 IMHAGHDHDSEYTLG
+201 IMHAGHNDDSEYTLE
-216 GTEEGGHDEHEHAQE
+216 GTEEAAHDEHEHAHE
-231 EILEDSLPQKDEE
+231 EILEDSLPQKYEE
-244 HEHEH
+244 HN
-249 EGHDH
+249 
-254 GHEHDHHDHV
+254 HHDHNHHEHA
-264 EVNLD
+264 EVNLEEL
-269 SVLANIDP
+269 LANIDP

-284 ILFPNLSGSAKI
+284 ILFPNLSGNAKI
-296 GILNN
+296 GVLNN
-301 ANNQPGM
+301 ANNQPNM

-322 KLTPFVSIIVAIS
+322 KLTPFVSIIIAIS
-335 WFITVIAMFS
+335 WFITIIAMFS

-371 GKVLISILFEGVI
+371 AKVLASILFEGII

-405 NWMQNEYQ
+405 SWMQNEYQ
-413 YEFTGWIFLTSE
+413 YEFTGWIFLNSE
-425 LTYLLVAIVIGLV
+425 LTYLLVAIAIGLV

>member
-82 NYGFYSLLKRNK
+82 NYGFYTLLKRNR

-114 GTNHDYVS
+114 GTNHDYIR
-122 LFSGELKEG
+122 LFSGKLKEG

-142 GSAVANELGLKVGDE
+142 GNVVASELGLKVGDE

-166 ILDFHDEYKYNVVG
+166 VLHSHDEYKYKVVG
-180 ILEKSGSVLDNL
+180 VLERSGSVLDNL

-201 IMHAGHDHDSEYTLG
+201 IMHAGHNDDSEYTLE
-216 GTEEGGHDEHEHAQE
+216 GTEEAAHDEHEHAHE
-231 EILEDSLPQKDEE
+231 EILEDSLPQKYEE
-244 HEHEH
+244 HN
-249 EGHDH
+249 
-254 GHEHDHHDHV
+254 HHDHNHHEHA
-264 EVNLD
+264 EVNLEEL
-269 SVLANIDP
+269 LANIDP

-284 ILFPNLSGSAKI
+284 ILFPNLSGNAKI
-296 GILNN
+296 GVLNN
-301 ANNQPGM
+301 ANNQPNM

-322 KLTPFVSIIVAIS
+322 KLTPFVSIIIAIS
-335 WFITVIAMFS
+335 WFITIIAMFS

-371 GKVLISILFEGVI
+371 AKVLVSILFEGII

-405 NWMQNEYQ
+405 SWMQNEYQ
-413 YEFTGWIFLTSE
+413 YEFTGWIFLNSE
-425 LTYLLVAIVIGLV
+425 LTYLLVAIAIGLV

-445 KAYNTDISETLSK
+445 KGYNTDISETLSK

>member
-1 MNILRLSWKNIISK
+1 MNILKLSWKNIISK

-31 TAIILKLTEHQLTEN
+31 TAMILKLTEHQLTEN

-82 NYGFYSLLKRNK
+82 NYGFYTLLKRNR

-114 GTNHDYVS
+114 GTNHDYIR
-122 LFSGELKEG
+122 LFSGKLKEG

-142 GSAVANELGLKVGDE
+142 GNVVASELGLKLGDE

-166 ILDFHDEYKYNVVG
+166 VLHSHDEYKYKVVG
-180 ILEKSGSVLDNL
+180 VLERSGSVLDNL
-192 ILTPVQTVW
+192 ILTPVETVW
-201 IMHAGHDHDSEYTLG
+201 IMHLGHNDDSEYTVV
-216 GTEEGGHDEHEHAQE
+216 GTEEGAHEEVAEKEHDHDHHGHDHHEHA
-231 EILEDSLPQKDEE
+231 
-244 HEHEH
+244 
-249 EGHDH
+249 
-254 GHEHDHHDHV
+254 
-264 EVNLD
+264 EVNLEEL
-269 SVLANIDP
+269 LANIDP

-284 ILFPNLSGSAKI
+284 ILFPNLSGNAKI
-296 GILNN
+296 GVLNN
-301 ANNQPGM
+301 ANNQPNM

-322 KLTPFVSIIVAIS
+322 KLTPFVSIIIAIS

-371 GKVLISILFEGVI
+371 VKVLISILFEGII

-413 YEFTGWIFLTSE
+413 YEFTGWIFLNSE
-425 LTYLLVAIVIGLV
+425 LNYLLVAIAIGLV

>member
-82 NYGFYSLLKRNK
+82 NYGFYTLLKRNR

-114 GTNHDYVS
+114 GTNHDYIR
-122 LFSGELKEG
+122 LFSGKLKDG

-142 GSAVANELGLKVGDE
+142 GSVVASELGLKVGDE

-166 ILDFHDEYKYNVVG
+166 VLHSHDEYKYKVVG
-180 ILEKSGSVLDNL
+180 VLDRSGSVLDNL

-201 IMHAGHDHDSEYTLG
+201 IMHAGHNDDSEYTLE
-216 GTEEGGHDEHEHAQE
+216 GTEEAAHDEHEHAHE
-231 EILEDSLPQKDEE
+231 EILEDSLPQKHEE
-244 HEHEH
+244 HNHEH
-249 EGHDH
+249 
-254 GHEHDHHDHV
+254 HEHA
-264 EVNLD
+264 ELNLEEL
-269 SVLANIDP
+269 LANIDP

-284 ILFPNLSGSAKI
+284 ILFPNLSGNAKI
-296 GILNN
+296 GVLNN
-301 ANNQPGM
+301 ANNQPNM

-322 KLTPFVSIIVAIS
+322 KLTPFVSIIIAIS

-371 GKVLISILFEGVI
+371 AKVLVSILFEGII

-413 YEFTGWIFLTSE
+413 YEFTGWIFLNSE
-425 LTYLLVAIVIGLV
+425 LIYLLVAIAIGLV

>member
-82 NYGFYSLLKRNK
+82 NYGFYTLLKRNR

-114 GTNHDYVS
+114 GTNHDYIR
-122 LFSGELKEG
+122 LFSGKLMDG

-142 GSAVANELGLKVGDE
+142 GSVVASELGLKVGDE

-166 ILDFHDEYKYNVVG
+166 VLHSHDEYKYKVVG
-180 ILEKSGSVLDNL
+180 VLERSGSVLDNL

-201 IMHAGHDHDSEYTLG
+201 IMHAGHDDDSAYTLG
-216 GTEEGGHDEHEHAQE
+216 GGEEAAHEEVTEKEHDHDHHGHDHHEHA
-231 EILEDSLPQKDEE
+231 
-244 HEHEH
+244 
-249 EGHDH
+249 
-254 GHEHDHHDHV
+254 
-264 EVNLD
+264 EVNLEEL
-269 SVLANIDP
+269 LANIDP

-284 ILFPNLSGSAKI
+284 ILFPNLSGNAKI
-296 GILNN
+296 GVLNN
-301 ANNQPGM
+301 ANNQPNM

-322 KLTPFVSIIVAIS
+322 KLTPFVSIIIAIS
-335 WFITVIAMFS
+335 WFITIIAMFS

-371 GKVLISILFEGVI
+371 AKVLVSILFEGVI

-413 YEFTGWIFLTSE
+413 YEFTGWIFLNSE
-425 LTYLLVAIVIGLV
+425 LTYLLVAIAIGLV

-445 KAYNTDISETLSK
+445 KGYNTDISETLSK

>member
-82 NYGFYSLLKRNK
+82 NYGFYSLMKRNK

-114 GTNHDYVS
+114 GTNHDYIR
-122 LFSGELKEG
+122 LFSGKLKEG

-142 GSAVANELGLKVGDE
+142 GSVVASELRLKVGDE

-166 ILDFHDEYKYNVVG
+166 VLHSHDEYKYKVVG
-180 ILEKSGSVLDNL
+180 VLERSGSVLDNL

-201 IMHAGHDHDSEYTLG
+201 IMHAGHGDDSEYTLR
-216 GTEEGGHDEHEHAQE
+216 GTEEEIHDGPAPE
-231 EILEDSLPQKDEE
+231 EVLGDKLSQKAER
-244 HEHEH
+244 HNHEH

-254 GHEHDHHDHV
+254 HEHT
-264 EVNLD
+264 EVNLEEL
-269 SVLANIDP
+269 LANIDT

-284 ILFPNLSGSAKI
+284 ILFPNLSGNAKI
-296 GILNN
+296 GVLNN
-301 ANNQPGM
+301 ANNQPNM

-322 KLTPFVSIIVAIS
+322 KLTPFVSIIIAIS
-335 WFITVIAMFS
+335 WFITIIAMFS

-371 GKVLISILFEGVI
+371 AKVLVSILFEGVI

-413 YEFTGWIFLTSE
+413 YEFTGWIFLNSE
-425 LTYLLVAIVIGLV
+425 LTYLIVAIAIGLV